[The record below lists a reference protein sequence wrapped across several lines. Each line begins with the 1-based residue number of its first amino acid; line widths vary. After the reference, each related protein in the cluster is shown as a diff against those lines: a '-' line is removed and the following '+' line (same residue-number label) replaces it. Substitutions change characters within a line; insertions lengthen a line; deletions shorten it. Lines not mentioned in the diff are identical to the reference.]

1 MHQNRLVAKQTVIID
16 DLTGDTGASTRSFR
30 LDGMDYEIDLT
41 DASYRRFK
49 EELKPYLKAARQVG
63 RSGESGAGRARAARG
78 KGTRTTS
85 APVGDAASIR
95 AWARSVGVAVTE
107 RGRVSAD
114 VRAAWV
120 EAGSPR

>member
-1 MHQNRLVAKQTVIID
+1 MAKRTVIID

-49 EELKPYLKAARQVG
+49 DELKPYLKAARQVG
-63 RSGESGAGRARAARG
+63 RSGESAPGRARATRG
-78 KGTRTTS
+78 KGTRTS
-85 APVGDAASIR
+85 SGPVGDAAAIR
-95 AWARSVGVAVTE
+95 AWARSVGMAVTE

-120 EAGSPR
+120 AAGSPQ